1 MLVSVLVLLVTMAAL
16 FARAVHADTR
26 LSHLDRLPMNWDASG
41 RATWT
46 APRRVALA
54 TVPALA
60 LAVFL
65 LALAYPERGLA
76 APLPFV
82 VLSVGFMVLQSV
94 QLRRPPA

>member
-1 MLVSVLVLLVTMAAL
+1 MLVSILVLLVTMAAL

-26 LSHLDRLPMNWDASG
+26 LLHRDRLPMNWGASG

-60 LAVFL
+60 LVVLL

-82 VLSVGFMVLQSV
+82 FLSVGFLVLQSV
-94 QLRRPPA
+94 QLRLPSA